1 PKDEP
6 AFYDRY
12 SETGE
17 YVGSVRLAFEPAGP
31 IRVQHGNIY
40 TWVVDELEVE
50 YVVRASVSLRAK
62 PSG

>member
-1 PKDEP
+1 
-6 AFYDRY
+6 
-12 SETGE
+12 
-17 YVGSVRLAFEPAGP
+17 VGSVRLAFEPAGP